1 MDDYAKVGDALIALR
16 QISRATSS
24 DSRMLARA
32 SGLSVSQLI
41 ALQEVSAA
49 GSISPSRMAKRMAL
63 SRGTMTTLMRKL
75 EDRRL
80 VERSSDTI
88 DKRRHF
94 FSLTDSG
101 KLALEEAPVM
111 LHEKFSIKFGELK
124 SWEQTLIISAL
135 ERVARLSNRAFDH
148 AEATLTDGGAIR
160 RIIEDFLPDAV
171 IHFAG
176 LKAVGESE
184 LKPLSY
190 YEENVLARSSF

>member
-75 EDRRL
+75 EDR
-80 VERSSDTI
+80 
-88 DKRRHF
+88 
-94 FSLTDSG
+94 
-101 KLALEEAPVM
+101 
-111 LHEKFSIKFGELK
+111 
-124 SWEQTLIISAL
+124 
-135 ERVARLSNRAFDH
+135 
-148 AEATLTDGGAIR
+148 
-160 RIIEDFLPDAV
+160 
-171 IHFAG
+171 
-176 LKAVGESE
+176 
-184 LKPLSY
+184 
-190 YEENVLARSSF
+190 

>member
-135 ERVARLSNRAFDH
+135 ERVAFMLDADNI
-148 AEATLTDGGAIR
+148 EAA
-160 RIIEDFLPDAV
+160 RILD
-171 IHFAG
+171 
-176 LKAVGESE
+176 VGEIS
-184 LKPLSY
+184 
-190 YEENVLARSSF
+190 

>member
-94 FSLTDSG
+94 FSLTDAG

-111 LHEKFSIKFGELK
+111 LHEKFSTKFSELK

-135 ERVARLSNRAFDH
+135 ERVAFMLDADNI
-148 AEATLTDGGAIR
+148 EAAPILD
-160 RIIEDFLPDAV
+160 
-171 IHFAG
+171 
-176 LKAVGESE
+176 VGEI
-184 LKPLSY
+184 
-190 YEENVLARSSF
+190 A